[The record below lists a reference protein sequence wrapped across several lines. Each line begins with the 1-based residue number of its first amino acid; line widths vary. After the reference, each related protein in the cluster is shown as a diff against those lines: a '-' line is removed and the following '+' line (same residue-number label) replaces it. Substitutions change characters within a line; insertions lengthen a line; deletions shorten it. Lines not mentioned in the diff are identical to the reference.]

1 MRALTPRERRI
12 LAVGILVL
20 MLALAWFGVIQ
31 PLVGGFLGRAAERR
45 ELQATL
51 QRDDRL
57 MASLPAWRA
66 AAARQAAA
74 ADRFSIAAPS
84 EQLAIEA
91 VRERLRKLA
100 ADEGYDAPSIE
111 DLQPDAA
118 PGSIKVRADIELNM
132 TQLYDSLRQLQSEG
146 AYVVVDYL
154 SVSADRALAAGRLQ
168 PMAVRLELTAAWRPL
183 RGRSP

>member
-1 MRALTPRERRI
+1 MRTLTPRERRV
-12 LAVGILVL
+12 LALGILVL
-20 MLALAWFGVIQ
+20 VLALGWFGVVQ
-31 PLVGGFLGRAAERR
+31 PLIGGFLSRADERR

-84 EQLAIEA
+84 EPLAVEA
-91 VRERLRKLA
+91 LKDRLRKLA
-100 ADEGYDAPSIE
+100 ADEGYDVPSIE
-111 DLQPDAA
+111 DLQSDAT
-118 PGSIKVRADIELNM
+118 PGAIKVRADIELNM
-132 TQLYDSLRQLQSEG
+132 TQLYDTVRQLQSEG

-168 PMAVRLELTAAWRPL
+168 PMAVRLELTAAWRPP
-183 RGRSP
+183 RGRPS